1 LNYRTKQDRAS
12 TGSALGVLLLVGIAG
27 CTLEEVD
34 SDAIRTQGMYADVL
48 AIAPGDGTTLVRVD
62 LTVGGASGTKV
73 HLVGEDALVAEA
85 GDALE
90 GLSRRA
96 RGRYEALL
104 AGDAPGTISVRLERG
119 PDDDT
124 AGGSAELP
132 EPFAMQLA
140 TDDSVGINRS
150 TPVVAQ
156 WDPGVDG
163 GSIDWAVEGR
173 CVWADSGTTPDD
185 GELTLGPEHVRV
197 RPTRTGDDCEVQLTL
212 ERGAQGDVDP
222 QLEPGSRFR
231 ALQRRGVTFVS
242 TPALNETGS
251 SALPEAPAVDAG
263 S

>member
-1 LNYRTKQDRAS
+1 MKYRTKQDRVS
-12 TGSALGVLLLVGIAG
+12 TSSALGAVLLAGVAG

-34 SDAIRTQGMYADVL
+34 SDAIRTQGMYADML

-73 HLVGEDALVAEA
+73 HLVGEDALLAEA
-85 GDALE
+85 GDALL

-96 RGRYEALL
+96 RGRYEAVLP
-104 AGDAPGTISVRLERG
+104 GDAPGAIDVRLERG
-119 PDDDT
+119 PDDDA

-132 EPFAMQLA
+132 EGFGMALV

-156 WDPGVDG
+156 WNPGVPG

-173 CVWADSGTTPDD
+173 CIWADSGTTPDD
-185 GELTLGPEHVRV
+185 GELTIGPEHVRV
-197 RPTRTGDDCEVQLTL
+197 RPTRTGDDCQVQLTL
-212 ERGAQGDVDP
+212 ERGSQGEVDP
-222 QLEPGSRFR
+222 AFLPGSRFR
-231 ALQRRGVTFVS
+231 ALQRRGVAFVS
-242 TPALNETGS
+242 TPALDETGGAAS
-251 SALPEAPAVDAG
+251 SADAG